1 MKNIKGMDI
10 SGKRV
15 VLRTEFNAPI
25 KKGKILDDT
34 RIMQSIK
41 TIKYILD
48 QQPEALLLVSHL
60 GRPEGKFVPDLSLEP
75 VRLKL
80 ERELDQKIIKI
91 DELEELGKIK
101 NDLKGIFLL
110 ENIRFW
116 SEEKA
121 GDEDFSRR
129 VMEGFDI
136 YVNDCFS
143 ASHRAHA
150 SLVGFPQFA
159 KEKCAGLLFFE
170 EYEKLSQ
177 VSDAPEHPAVMIIGG
192 AKIETKLPV
201 IENVKK
207 VYDFVLVGGMIA
219 NEALDRSMNLGE
231 KVILPV
237 DFSPKEKIDQRLDIG
252 PATLVSF
259 EEKINAAKTIVWNG
273 PLGKFEDE
281 EAAEGTKKVIE
292 AIVRNKEALK
302 VIGGGETLEAVKKFS
317 RFELFDY
324 VSMSGGA
331 MLEFLSGKE
340 MPGIKALE

>member
-1 MKNIKGMDI
+1 MKNIKEVNLT
-10 SGKRV
+10 GKRV
-15 VLRTEFNAPI
+15 ILRAEFNVPI

-48 QQPEALLLVSHL
+48 QRPKVLLLVSHL

-80 ERELDQKIIKI
+80 EKRLNQKIIKI
-91 DELEELGKIK
+91 DKLEELDKVK

-116 SEEKA
+116 SEEKD
-121 GDEDFSRR
+121 GDEDFSRS
-129 VMEGFDI
+129 VAEGFDI
-136 YVNDCFS
+136 YINDCFS
-143 ASHRAHA
+143 ASHRTHA
-150 SLVGFPQFA
+150 SLVGFPKFT

-170 EYEKLSQ
+170 EYEKLCQ
-177 VSDAPEHPAVMIIGG
+177 VRDNPKHPAVMIIGG

-207 VYDFVLVGGMIA
+207 IYDFILVGGMIA
-219 NEALDRSMNLGE
+219 NEALDRKMNLGE

-259 EEKINAAKTIVWNG
+259 EDKINAAKTIVWNG
-273 PLGKFEDE
+273 PPGKFEDE
-281 EAAEGTKKVIE
+281 DAANGTKKVIE
-292 AIVRNKEALK
+292 AIVQNKEALK

-340 MPGIKALE
+340 LPGIKALE